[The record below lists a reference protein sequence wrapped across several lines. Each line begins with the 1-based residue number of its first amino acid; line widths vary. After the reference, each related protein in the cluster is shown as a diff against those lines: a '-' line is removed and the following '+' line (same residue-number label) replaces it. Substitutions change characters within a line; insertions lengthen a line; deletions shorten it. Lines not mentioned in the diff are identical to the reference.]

1 LSAKAASATMRRVT
15 GTTLC
20 PRCGAPIPWDG
31 FAKTVNC
38 PYCQIV
44 VTPTAGPRGNVPAM
58 VTPAAGAGL
67 GVGCLMAIIALVVLF
82 FAGAGAAFFLFRAAP
97 APSAPVIAV
106 TAVSPTL
113 TAKPI
118 PPTPAKA
125 APLRVFGESGNGAGQ
140 LTDARSI
147 AVDMDENVY
156 TADYDTLRVQKFDA
170 TGKFQWIIEVP
181 KDEFA
186 GNKSIFGLAV
196 DSKNVLWV
204 NRTGALLKYNTAD
217 GKSAG
222 QVKGN
227 YDNMWFHR
235 VAIDPV
241 GNIATLHD
249 AAGDSDLLL
258 LDANG
263 KLKKRIKNKSAAGL
277 AMDGAGNV
285 YLSDEWDGTIEVLDS
300 SGNVK
305 SKFGSKK
312 DKHTSHPE
320 FLAVDGKGH
329 IFAETSEGLN
339 VFDQGGSYIKTIDT
353 AGVHSLRSF
362 AISSKNHLFILGGD
376 KVTELDIG
384 TLP

>member
-1 LSAKAASATMRRVT
+1 MT
-15 GTTLC
+15 
-20 PRCGAPIPWDG
+20 
-31 FAKTVNC
+31 KTVNC

-44 VTPTAGPRGNVPAM
+44 VTPAAAHRPPGPVPAM

-67 GVGCLMAIIALVVLF
+67 GVGCVMAIIISIVVMVLI
-82 FAGAGAAFFLFRAAP
+82 GAGMAVFMFKATPVP
-97 APSAPVIAV
+97 APTVVSV
-106 TAVSPTL
+106 TAPPGLTPKAIPT
-113 TAKPI
+113 
-118 PPTPAKA
+118 TPAKA
-125 APLRVFGESGNGAGQ
+125 APIHVFGESGNGAGQ

-156 TADYDTLRVQKFDA
+156 VADYDTLRVQKFDT
-170 TGKFQWIIEVP
+170 TGKFQWIVEVP
-181 KDEFA
+181 KDTFA
-186 GNKSIFGLAV
+186 GNKSIWALAV

-204 NRTGALLKYNTAD
+204 NRDAALFKLSTSD
-217 GKSAG
+217 GKLVG
-222 QVKGN
+222 QINGN
-227 YDNMWFHR
+227 YDDKCFKF
-235 VAIDPV
+235 VALDAV

-249 AAGDSDLLL
+249 MAGDTDLLL
-258 LDANG
+258 LDPSG
-263 KLKKRIKNKSAAGL
+263 KIRKRVKNKPDHGL

-285 YLSDEWDGTIEVLDS
+285 YLADTFDGTIEVVDS
-300 SGNVK
+300 NGNTK

-312 DKHTSHPE
+312 DKHTSHVE
-320 FLAVDGKGH
+320 ALAVDGKGH